1 MTEKRYMERAL
12 QLAEKGR
19 GSTSPNPMVGAVIVK
34 NGEMVGEGYHRA
46 PGEPHAEIH
55 ALDQAG
61 RQAKGATMYVSLE
74 PCAHYG
80 RTPPCTEAIIEAG
93 IKKVVIAIR
102 DPNPDVEGEGVE
114 RLREAGMEVEVGL
127 LEDRARRLNEIFL
140 KYVKTGRPFVVLKN
154 AVSLD
159 GKLATKTGESRWL
172 SGEESRQIVHQL
184 RDQLDA
190 ILVGLGT
197 VIADNPRLTA
207 RTPDGGSDPIRII
220 LDSNLSVPLESKV
233 LNLKSSAPTIIA
245 AAAGKGMEEKR
256 EKLEERGVE
265 LIRTEGKRVELNQLL
280 QVLGDREITS
290 LLVEG
295 GSRVNTSFW
304 EEKLV
309 DKLYYFIAPKILGG
323 GNAPPAVAGKGVD
336 NVGQAIN
343 IVEKEVSRVGE
354 DILIIGYPNYAAD
367 RKG

>member
-1 MTEKRYMERAL
+1 
-12 QLAEKGR
+12 
-19 GSTSPNPMVGAVIVK
+19 
-34 NGEMVGEGYHRA
+34 
-46 PGEPHAEIH
+46 
-55 ALDQAG
+55 
-61 RQAKGATMYVSLE
+61 
-74 PCAHYG
+74 
-80 RTPPCTEAIIEAG
+80 
-93 IKKVVIAIR
+93 
-102 DPNPDVEGEGVE
+102 
-114 RLREAGMEVEVGL
+114 
-127 LEDRARRLNEIFL
+127 L